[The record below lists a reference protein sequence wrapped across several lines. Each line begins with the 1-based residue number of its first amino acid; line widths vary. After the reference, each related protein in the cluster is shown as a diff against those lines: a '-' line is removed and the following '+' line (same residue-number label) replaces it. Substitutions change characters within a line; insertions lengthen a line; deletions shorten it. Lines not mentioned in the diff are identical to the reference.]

1 VDTSLEEEIDSIF
14 LYDDKELY
22 VQPLDEDQA
31 AIQLRMP
38 SQSTSQ
44 KNSYYIL
51 VREFNSHLWTL
62 GDIHEVQIDKSVK
75 CNDLGRFL

>member
-44 KNSYYIL
+44 K
-51 VREFNSHLWTL
+51 
-62 GDIHEVQIDKSVK
+62 K
-75 CNDLGRFL
+75 